1 MLQRVDQRKVVY
13 LFMTVRNHSLMS
25 NAKGPPIWKEKYGSY
40 LRQRLFL
47 GLISF
52 SDLPQVVSMKF
63 ENDKGQQ
70 VEINFQNFEKILP
83 GTKPG
88 LTPVKF
94 KNGREEW
101 LKASKDEILEATV
114 EE

>member
-1 MLQRVDQRKVVY
+1 
-13 LFMTVRNHSLMS
+13 
-25 NAKGPPIWKEKYGSY
+25 
-40 LRQRLFL
+40 
-47 GLISF
+47 
-52 SDLPQVVSMKF
+52 MKI

-83 GTKPG
+83 GAKPG
-88 LTPVKF
+88 LTLVKF